1 MATQDSQERIARKRL
16 AGQDSQEDSKD
27 RPELTARIGRLIY
40 DNRDGQANQAIKKRI
55 TAYRFKVFFIYL
67 KSRL

>member
-27 RPELTARIGRLIY
+27 RPDLTARIGRLKY
-40 DNRDGQANQAIKKRI
+40 DNRDGQANQAIKK
-55 TAYRFKVFFIYL
+55 KG
-67 KSRL
+67 